1 MAIMFYWIIAVI
13 WTRSPALLWFRSSHL
28 FGWWRRKQAPTAR
41 VMPLLC
47 QFNTIK
53 LLIRIHQRMNNT
65 SSLPILMENVHKLP
79 TLFYSIMQT
88 MHTRLDWISFFYNLQ
103 PFPVVV
109 VPSRLYFLERAPIGF
124 PRQQMPSATVVEAW
138 PKSDAKEHNCAG
150 LVAAWWALDDR
161 HSDCACIRWGQSE
174 QKHHTTPPTNQP
186 TSRMP
191 LHHHRS
197 CSMF

>member
-65 SSLPILMENVHKLP
+65 SSLPILMKNVHKLP

-88 MHTRLDWISFFYNLQ
+88 MHTRLDWILVFLQ
-103 PFPVVV
+103 STTISCGSGPIPAVL
-109 VPSRLYFLERAPIGF
+109 SRTSPHRVSSSTNAFCNSSRSMAQKWREGTQLCRLG
-124 PRQQMPSATVVEAW
+124 
-138 PKSDAKEHNCAG
+138 CC
-150 LVAAWWALDDR
+150 LVSSR
-161 HSDCACIRWGQSE
+161 R
-174 QKHHTTPPTNQP
+174 PTF
-186 TSRMP
+186 R
-191 LHHHRS
+191 L
-197 CSMF
+197 CVY